1 MKTCF
6 KAPLIALSALA
17 LLAGCKSQHKAG
29 FLRTDADAVKFIQW
43 TRGGMQIRGAINILE
58 RKPDNGIR
66 TTSATFDGVLDG
78 DNVNMTTRGGG
89 KEPGEKITGRLNG
102 DTLTLFLEGGSEPK
116 EFRRATATE
125 YDKAVK
131 NLKMRAALNK
141 GAYFAD

>member
-58 RKPDNGIR
+58 RKPDNG
-66 TTSATFDGVLDG
+66 
-78 DNVNMTTRGGG
+78 
-89 KEPGEKITGRLNG
+89 LNG